1 MNIPDKMPVLLDD
14 LSRVLARA
22 VRIVVRD
29 FPMMDAE
36 TLFESSDRKDL
47 DDLQWSLL
55 LDVPE
60 EPFHC
65 MCIGSPALYLYGSA
79 GELVVLTNHHGRSVR
94 CSLWAT
100 DLPVNDTEKWLS
112 WFDHRGMANPRK
124 EVEAE
129 RVERERGKRNRDK
142 WLAATPKAIA
152 RVWANSLSE
161 VGGVDIAP
169 LRVALERE
177 MPNRTSRI
185 LVLLEWFGSG
195 AGPWSGF
202 PFYERA
208 AEELLLGYPT
218 TEIVAAIQSSRI
230 GPAQT
235 EGAARLFGGWLFRQH
250 HPGGLK
256 EVPDALKKLLWNH
269 VKDTEDTDK
278 LNRAARAFA
287 DERSR
292 R

>member
-1 MNIPDKMPVLLDD
+1 
-14 LSRVLARA
+14 
-22 VRIVVRD
+22 
-29 FPMMDAE
+29 MMEAE
-36 TLFESSDRKDL
+36 ILFESSDRKDL
-47 DDLQWSLL
+47 DELQWSLL
-55 LDVPE
+55 LEVPE
-60 EPFHC
+60 EPVHC

-79 GELVVLTNHHGRSVR
+79 GELVVLTNHHGQSVR

-100 DLPVNDTEKWLS
+100 DVSVNDTEKWLS

-124 EVEAE
+124 EVDAM
-129 RVERERGKRNRDK
+129 RVEQERGKRNRDK
-142 WLAATPKAIA
+142 WLAAAPKAIA
-152 RVWANSLSE
+152 RVWAHALSE
-161 VGGVDIAP
+161 VGGGDIAP
-169 LRVALERE
+169 LRVALEGE
-177 MPNRTSRI
+177 MPNRISRI

-202 PFYERA
+202 PFYEKA

-218 TEIVAAIQSSRI
+218 TEIVAAIQSSSI
-230 GPAQT
+230 GSAQT
-235 EGAARLFGGWLFRQH
+235 EGAARLFGGWLFRQQ

-256 EVPDALKKLLWNH
+256 EVPDTVKKLLWNH